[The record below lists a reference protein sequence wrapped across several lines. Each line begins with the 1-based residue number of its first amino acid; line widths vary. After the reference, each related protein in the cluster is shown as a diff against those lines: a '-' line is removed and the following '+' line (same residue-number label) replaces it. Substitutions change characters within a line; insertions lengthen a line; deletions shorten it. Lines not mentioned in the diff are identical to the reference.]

1 MLRESGAMMAAHSRN
16 SCVVAE
22 GYLERAAAEG
32 AAAAVAVEGAAEGA
46 VVEDAVEDAAE
57 DVVAGGVE
65 VPSVVAAE
73 ATLAHGLSSWASVDP
88 RRALAL

>member
-1 MLRESGAMMAAHSRN
+1 MRESEAMMVAHSHN
-16 SCVVAE
+16 SCVVAV
-22 GYLERAAAEG
+22 GYLGREAAEG
-32 AAAAVAVEGAAEGA
+32 VAAVAA
-46 VVEDAVEDAAE
+46 EDAVEDAAVVDAAAE
-57 DVVAGGVE
+57 DVVAEGVE

>member
-1 MLRESGAMMAAHSRN
+1 MMAVHSRN

-22 GYLERAAAEG
+22 GYLGREAAEG
-32 AAAAVAVEGAAEGA
+32 AAAAAVAVGGAAEGA
-46 VVEDAVEDAAE
+46 VVEDAAGDAAE
-57 DVVAGGVE
+57 DVVAEGAV

>member
-1 MLRESGAMMAAHSRN
+1 MLRGSGAMMAAHSRN

-22 GYLERAAAEG
+22 GYLGREAAEG
-32 AAAAVAVEGAAEGA
+32 AAAVAA
-46 VVEDAVEDAAE
+46 EDAVGDAAVVDAAAE
-57 DVVAGGVE
+57 DVVAEGVE
-65 VPSVVAAE
+65 VPSVAAVE

>member
-1 MLRESGAMMAAHSRN
+1 MLMESGAMMAAHSRN

-22 GYLERAAAEG
+22 GYLGRGAAEG
-32 AAAAVAVEGAAEGA
+32 AAAVAA
-46 VVEDAVEDAAE
+46 EDAVEDAVVVDAAAE
-57 DVVAGGVE
+57 DVVAEGVE

>member
-22 GYLERAAAEG
+22 GYLGR
-32 AAAAVAVEGAAEGA
+32 GAAEGA
-46 VVEDAVEDAAE
+46 VAVAAEDAVEDAAVVDAAE
-57 DVVAGGVE
+57 DVVAEGVE

>member
-1 MLRESGAMMAAHSRN
+1 MMAAHCRN
-16 SCVVAE
+16 SCVVVG
-22 GYLERAAAEG
+22 GYLGREAAEG
-32 AAAAVAVEGAAEGA
+32 AAAAAA
-46 VVEDAVEDAAE
+46 EDAVEDAAVVDAAAE
-57 DVVAGGVE
+57 DVVAEGVE